1 MAIHWM
7 EASVT
12 PRPFAMVGSA
22 ALSMVDESM
31 VANAPR
37 VMMAAC
43 IHKTGGM
50 ALMGP
55 AWFYFLYLRI
65 SIDIHGMTFRCD
77 ALKIYH

>member
-1 MAIHWM
+1 
-7 EASVT
+7 
-12 PRPFAMVGSA
+12 MVGSA

-43 IHKTGGM
+43 IQNRRDGIDGASM
-50 ALMGP
+50 VC
-55 AWFYFLYLRI
+55 FLYLRI

>member
-1 MAIHWM
+1 
-7 EASVT
+7 
-12 PRPFAMVGSA
+12 MVGSA

-37 VMMAAC
+37 GDD
-43 IHKTGGM
+43 GGLHPQNRRDGIDGASM
-50 ALMGP
+50 VC
-55 AWFYFLYLRI
+55 FLYLRI